1 MTRKRSGKHMVWLVL
16 SLLAALAMPAQ
27 AALNASLDRYNI
39 AMGDSVRLS
48 LRSDDGSDPGD
59 ADLTALR
66 EHFEILQSSS
76 NISTRII
83 NGERS
88 QTREL
93 TLELTPLREGSLVI
107 PPFEV
112 DGKRSEALSVTV
124 GPEPTVQAT
133 DEAVIFEA
141 EVDRSEVYVQGQLL
155 LTLRVQQ
162 AVNLDSRS
170 ISELDIPNAYVETL
184 GQNSFQRTINGR
196 PWLVHEIRYAIF
208 PESSGE
214 LVIPAQTFSGRIAS
228 GRRTLFD
235 TRPSGR
241 LLRRRSEELVIPV
254 LPRPDNYPAATWLP
268 SSNLRIEE
276 QWSGPLD
283 QLRIGDSITR
293 TITITGEGLQ
303 GAQLPPIDGNSAN
316 GLRAYPDQ
324 PLINNVNSDKGVT
337 GIRSD
342 SLALVAVEDGV
353 YELPALEIPWW
364 DTETDSLKIARLPA
378 QRLTVLPG
386 PGATPTLRDNPR
398 ENPGN
403 NPLTTPD
410 DASTV
415 AAASGSLTPG
425 NNLWPWVT
433 AFCAGGWLITT
444 LLWWR
449 RGQRPAQVSVKT
461 STMEPDPPKLLD
473 ACKRNDAPL
482 AREALRI
489 WLRNQGHRGSMETWL
504 REQDSAPLRAAV
516 QELERCLYRD
526 TAKSG
531 GETAQDGA
539 ASQWNGSDL
548 ATAIG
553 SLPKESKR
561 RRNESALPQLY
572 LSQ

>member
-1 MTRKRSGKHMVWLVL
+1 MTQKRSGKQAPGWVFWLL
-16 SLLAALAMPAQ
+16 IALAMPAQ
-27 AALNASLDRYNI
+27 SALEASLDRYNI

-48 LRSDDGSDPGD
+48 LRSDDGSDPSD

-66 EHFEILQSSS
+66 EHFEIIQSSS

-124 GPEPTVQAT
+124 GPEPTLQAT

-141 EVDRSEVYVQGQLL
+141 EVDRSKVYVQGQLL

-235 TRPSGR
+235 TRPAGR

-254 LPRPDNYPAATWLP
+254 LPRPDEYPAATWLP
-268 SSNLRIEE
+268 SSDLRIEE

-293 TITITGEGLQ
+293 TITVTGEGLQ
-303 GAQLPPIDGNSAN
+303 GAQLPPIDGNSAS

-364 DTETDSLKIARLPA
+364 DTESDSLKIARLPA
-378 QRLTVLPG
+378 QRLTVLPS
-386 PGATPTLRDNPR
+386 PGAALNTGDTPAAL
-398 ENPGN
+398 PGN
-403 NPLTTPD
+403 
-410 DASTV
+410 ASPAV
-415 AAASGSLTPG
+415 AAPAAGQLQGSP
-425 NNLWPWVT
+425 WPWI
-433 AFCAGGWLITT
+433 AGFCAAGWLVTT
-444 LLWWR
+444 ILWWR
-449 RGQRPAQVSVKT
+449 RGQRPGSRPSET
-461 STMEPDPPKLLD
+461 STVEPDPPRLLD
-473 ACKRNDAPL
+473 ACKRNDPRL
-482 AREALRI
+482 AREALRL
-489 WLRNQGHRGSMETWL
+489 WLREQGHRGSMEIWL
-504 REQDSAPLRAAV
+504 REQDSASLREAV
-516 QELERCLYRD
+516 QELERHLYRHSLSD
-526 TAKSG
+526 GDNAAK
-531 GETAQDGA
+531 GA
-539 ASQWNGSDL
+539 AAPSSEPWDGSAL
-548 ATAIG
+548 AAAIR
-553 SLPKESKR
+553 SLPKKAKTR
-561 RRNESALPQLY
+561 RKDSPLPQLY